1 MKDDTKTPSRHSVS
15 NLLRG
20 LDIMEL
26 LLENAEGL
34 GVSDISRALGIPVN
48 AAFRIASALVE
59 RGYLLKDDQT
69 KTFTLS
75 ARLVTMGYRIGNRNG
90 LVETAMPLMR
100 ELRDEIKET
109 VILCIMAGGD
119 CLVLDSVPGLHMF
132 RFTVDPGTQAALHA
146 SAPGKALM
154 AFLPDSERKA
164 FVAGIKLPRFNE
176 RTITSRKKLHQELTR
191 VRDLGYALDVAEEHD
206 GVHCVAAPVL
216 DARGYPVA
224 ALTTT
229 GPSDRLTNDKL
240 KPLGEMMKDY
250 AQQISSRLGLVADT
264 NGSAGPS
271 TASATFH

>member
-1 MKDDTKTPSRHSVS
+1 
-15 NLLRG
+15 
-20 LDIMEL
+20 MEL
-26 LLENAEGL
+26 LLDNPEGL

-59 RGYLLKDDQT
+59 RGYLLKDEQT

-100 ELRDEIKET
+100 QLRDEIKET
-109 VILCIMAGGD
+109 VILCIIAGGD
-119 CLVLDSVPGLHMF
+119 CIVLDSVPGLHMF

-164 FVAGIKLPRFNE
+164 FVAGVKLRRFNE
-176 RTITSRKKLHQELTR
+176 RTITSRKKLLEELAR
-191 VRDLGYALDVAEEHD
+191 VRELGYALDMAEEHD

-216 DARGYPVA
+216 DVRGYPVA

-229 GPSDRLTNDKL
+229 GPSDRLTKGKL
-240 KPLGEMMKDY
+240 KPHGEMIQDY
-250 AQQISSRLGLVADT
+250 AQQISSRIGFEARGVPVT
-264 NGSAGPS
+264 TRKS
-271 TASATFH
+271 TSRNPNRRPGESQS